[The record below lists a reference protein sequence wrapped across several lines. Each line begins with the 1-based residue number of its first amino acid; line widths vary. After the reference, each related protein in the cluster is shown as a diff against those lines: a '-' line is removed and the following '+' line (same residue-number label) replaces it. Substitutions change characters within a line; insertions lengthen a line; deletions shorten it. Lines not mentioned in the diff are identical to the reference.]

1 MNAPA
6 KETKILVVDDDPVS
20 QKVATIALKK
30 SGATVTAVDDGQ
42 AAVDAVF
49 ESERNGQPFEVIIM
63 DILMPIVDGLS
74 ATRTLREQGYSGIII
89 AATTLLDKEMCL
101 EAGCD
106 VFLAK
111 PFAPSTL
118 VQTVEECMVRQ
129 SD

>member
-6 KETKILVVDDDPVS
+6 KKTRILVVDDDPVS

-30 SGATVTAVDDGQ
+30 SGAAVVAMDDGQ
-42 AAVDAVF
+42 AAVDAVL
-49 ESERNGQPFEVIIM
+49 ESERNGQPFEVIVM

-74 ATRTLREQGYSGIII
+74 ATRTLREQGYSGVII
-89 AATTLLDKEMCL
+89 AATTLLDKEKCL

-111 PFAPSTL
+111 PFAPSAL

-129 SD
+129 CD